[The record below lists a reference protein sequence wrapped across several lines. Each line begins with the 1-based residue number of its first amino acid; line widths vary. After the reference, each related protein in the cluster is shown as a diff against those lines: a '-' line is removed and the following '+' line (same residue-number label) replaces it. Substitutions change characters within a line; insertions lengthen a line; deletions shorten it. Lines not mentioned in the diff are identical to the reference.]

1 MNFANAR
8 PGVED
13 DGRRGALALIAV
25 FALARLAFAAA
36 LGPGYDESYTIVV
49 ARRLD
54 LSYFDHPPLHQ
65 WLAHFA
71 ALILGEG
78 AATRLP
84 FVLLFAATGW
94 LMFALTRRLFGA
106 RAGLIA
112 LVALNLTP
120 FFFASA
126 GTWVVPDGPL
136 DFALAGAAATLA
148 RLLFDRPTPR
158 AAFGLWLAAGLWLGL
173 AGLSKYN
180 AVLPALGIVAFV
192 GLAPGQRRWL
202 ARPAPYLAA
211 VVALAVVAPVLVW
224 NARHGWVSFAFQ
236 GARAEA
242 AGGWRPDR
250 VGAMAIGEIA
260 FLSPW
265 LAAPLVAALVDG
277 VRRAT
282 RDERRLLLVCL
293 ALPTIVVFTLT
304 PLWGAKGLPHWTMP
318 GWLFV
323 YPLAGAWLAQPR
335 AATLYLGRWAIASAA
350 LLAAIAVLVVGQAA
364 TGLATRLIPLG
375 SGAIDPTLETLDW
388 GGLRAAPGVQNAA
401 FVVATKWMD
410 GGKIGFALGPAKP
423 VFVFS
428 DDPRGIAFI
437 GDSADFVGQDAAIV
451 VAWDRREAAKARL
464 APYFASFGAPQP
476 VTLQRGG
483 RDEIALAVIPARSLT
498 RAFPLPYRR

>member
-1 MNFANAR
+1 MAAAK
-8 PGVED
+8 PQGEES
-13 DGRRGALALIAV
+13 GSRRALALVAV

-36 LGPGYDESYTIVV
+36 LGPGYDEAYTIVV

-65 WLAHFA
+65 WIAHFA
-71 ALILGEG
+71 ALALGEG

-84 FVLLFAATGW
+84 FVVLFAATGW
-94 LMFALTRRLFGA
+94 LTFALTRRLFSA

-148 RLLFDRPTPR
+148 RLFFDLPAPR

-192 GLAPGQRRWL
+192 ALARGQRPWL

-211 VVALAVVAPVLVW
+211 LVAFVVVAPVVVW

-242 AGGWRPDR
+242 AGGWRPAQ

-265 LAAPLVAALVDG
+265 IAAPLVAALIDG
-277 VRRAT
+277 ARRAA
-282 RDERRLLLVCL
+282 RDERRLFLVCL

-304 PLWGAKGLPHWTMP
+304 PLWGAKGLPHWSMP

-323 YPLAGAWLAQPR
+323 YPLLGAWLAESR
-335 AATLYLGRWAIASAA
+335 AAALSLRKWAIVSAA
-350 LLAAIAVLVVGQAA
+350 LIAALAVLAVGQAA
-364 TGLATRLIPLG
+364 TGFATRFIPLG
-375 SGAIDPTLETLDW
+375 SGAADPTLETLDW
-388 GGLRAAPGVQNAA
+388 GALREAPAIRSAA
-401 FVVATKWMD
+401 FVVATRWMD
-410 GGKIGFALGPAKP
+410 GGKIGLALGPDKP
-423 VFVFS
+423 LLVFS
-428 DDPRGIAFI
+428 DDPRGIAYLS
-437 GDSADFVGQDAAIV
+437 DSADFVGRDAAIV
-451 VAWDRREAAKARL
+451 VAWDRREAAEARL
-464 APYFASFGAPQP
+464 ASYFAGFDAPQQ
-476 VTLQRGG
+476 VALRRGG
-483 RDEIALAVIPARSLT
+483 RDEIALAVIPARGLT

>member
-1 MNFANAR
+1 VNFANVT
-8 PGVED
+8 PGVGEN
-13 DGRRGALALIAV
+13 GSRRALALVAV

-65 WLAHFA
+65 WIAHFA
-71 ALILGEG
+71 ALAFGEG

-94 LMFALTRRLFGA
+94 LTFALTRRLFGA

-136 DFALAGAAATLA
+136 DFALVGAAATLA
-148 RLLFDRPTPR
+148 RLFFDRPTPR

-192 GLAPGQRRWL
+192 ALDPRQRPWL

-211 VVALAVVAPVLVW
+211 LVALVVVAPALIW

-242 AGGWRPDR
+242 AGGWRPIQV
-250 VGAMAIGEIA
+250 VGMAIGEIA

-265 LAAPLVAALVDG
+265 LAAPLVAALIDSA
-277 VRRAT
+277 RRAA
-282 RDERRLLLVCL
+282 RDERRLFLVCL

-304 PLWGAKGLPHWTMP
+304 PLWGAKGLPHWSTP

-323 YPLAGAWLAQPR
+323 YPLLGGWLAGPR
-335 AATLYLGRWAIASAA
+335 AAALSIRKWAIASAA
-350 LLAAIAVLVVGQAA
+350 LLAALVVLVVGQAT
-364 TGLATRLIPLG
+364 TGFATRLVPLG
-375 SGAIDPTLETLDW
+375 WGAVDPTLETLDW
-388 GGLRAAPGVQNAA
+388 GGLRAAPAVQSAA
-401 FVVATKWMD
+401 FVVATRWMD
-410 GGKIGFALGPAKP
+410 GGKIGLALGPNKP
-423 VFVFS
+423 LFVFS
-428 DDPRGIAFI
+428 DDPRGIAFLA
-437 GDSADFVGQDAAIV
+437 DSADFVGRDAAIV
-451 VAWDRREAAKARL
+451 VAWDRREATEARL
-464 APYFASFGAPQP
+464 APYFAGFDPPQQA
-476 VTLQRGG
+476 TLQRGG
-483 RDEIALAVIPARSLT
+483 RDEIALAVIPARGLT

>member
-1 MNFANAR
+1 MNFANVT
-8 PGVED
+8 PGVEEN
-13 DGRRGALALIAV
+13 GSRRALALVAV

-65 WLAHFA
+65 WIAHFA
-71 ALILGEG
+71 ALALGEG

-84 FVLLFAATGW
+84 FVVLFAATGW
-94 LMFALTRRLFGA
+94 LTFALTRRLFGA
-106 RAGLIA
+106 RAGIIA

-136 DFALAGAAATLA
+136 DFALVGAAATLA
-148 RLLFDRPTPR
+148 RLFFDRPTPR

-180 AVLPALGIVAFV
+180 AALPALGVLGFVA
-192 GLAPGQRRWL
+192 LAPRQRPWL

-211 VVALAVVAPVLVW
+211 LAALVVVAPALIW

-265 LAAPLVAALVDG
+265 LAAPLVAALIDG
-277 VRRAT
+277 ARRAA
-282 RDERRLLLVCL
+282 RDERRLFLVCL

-304 PLWGAKGLPHWTMP
+304 PLWGAKGLPHWSTP

-323 YPLAGAWLAQPR
+323 YPLLGAWLAQPR
-335 AATLYLGRWAIASAA
+335 AAMLNLRKWAVASAA
-350 LLAAIAVLVVGQAA
+350 LLAALVVLVVGQAT
-364 TGLATRLIPLG
+364 TGFATRLMALG
-375 SGAIDPTLETLDW
+375 SGAVDPTLETLDW
-388 GGLRAAPGVQNAA
+388 GALRAAPGVQGAA
-401 FVVATKWMD
+401 FAVATKWMD
-410 GGKIGFALGPAKP
+410 GGKIGLALGPDKP

-428 DDPRGIAFI
+428 DDPRGIAFLA
-437 GDSADFVGQDAAIV
+437 DSADFVGRDAAIV
-451 VAWDRREAAKARL
+451 VAWDRREAAEAWL
-464 APYFASFGAPQP
+464 APYFAAFDPPQL

-483 RDEIALAVIPARSLT
+483 RDEIALAVIPARGLT
-498 RAFPLPYRR
+498 RAFPLPYPR

>member
-1 MNFANAR
+1 VNFASAR
-8 PGVED
+8 PGVEGN
-13 DGRRGALALIAV
+13 GRRGALALIAV

-36 LGPGYDESYTIVV
+36 LGPGFDESYTIVV

-65 WLAHFA
+65 WIAHFA
-71 ALILGEG
+71 ALALGEG

-84 FVLLFAATGW
+84 FVALFAATGW
-94 LMFALTRRLFGA
+94 LTFTLTRRLFGA

-136 DFALAGAAATLA
+136 DFALVGAAATLA
-148 RLLFDRPTPR
+148 RLFFDASPPR
-158 AAFGLWLAAGLWLGL
+158 AALRLWLAAGLCLGL

-180 AVLPALGIVAFV
+180 AALPALGIVAFV
-192 GLAPGQRRWL
+192 ALAPGQRPWL

-211 VVALAVVAPVLVW
+211 LVALVVVAPVIVW

-236 GARAEA
+236 GARAAA
-242 AGGWRPDR
+242 AGGWRPAR

-265 LAAPLVAALVDG
+265 IAAPLVAALIDG
-277 VRRAT
+277 ARRAA
-282 RDERRLLLVCL
+282 RDEKRLFLACL

-323 YPLAGAWLAQPR
+323 YPLLGAWLAEPR
-335 AATLYLGRWAIASAA
+335 AAALNLKKWAIASAA
-350 LLAAIAVLVVGQAA
+350 LLAALAVLVVGQAA
-364 TGLATRLIPLG
+364 TGFATRLVPLG
-375 SGAIDPTLETLDW
+375 SGAVDPTLETLDW
-388 GGLRAAPGVQNAA
+388 GALRAAPAVQNAA

-410 GGKIGFALGPAKP
+410 GGKIGLALGPDKP

-428 DDPRGIAFI
+428 DDPRGIAFLS
-437 GDSADFVGQDAAIV
+437 DSADFVGRDGAIV
-451 VAWDRREAAKARL
+451 VAWDRREAAEARL
-464 APYFASFGAPQP
+464 APYFAGFDPPQQ

-483 RDEIALAVIPARSLT
+483 RDEIALAVIPARGLT

>member
-1 MNFANAR
+1 VNFANVT

-13 DGRRGALALIAV
+13 NGGRRALTLIAV

-65 WLAHFA
+65 WIAHFA
-71 ALILGEG
+71 ALALGEG

-84 FVLLFAATGW
+84 FVALFAATGW
-94 LMFALTRRLFGA
+94 LMFTLTRRLFGP

-126 GTWVVPDGPL
+126 GTWVVPDGAL
-136 DFALAGAAATLA
+136 DFALLGAAATLA
-148 RLLFDRPTPR
+148 RLFFDAPSPR

-180 AVLPALGIVAFV
+180 AMLPALGVVAFV
-192 GLAPGQRRWL
+192 ALAPEQRHWL
-202 ARPAPYLAA
+202 KRPAPYLAA
-211 VVALAVVAPVLVW
+211 LVALAIVAPVFVW
-224 NARHGWVSFAFQ
+224 NARHGWVSLAFQ

-242 AGGWRPDR
+242 SGSWRFDR
-250 VGAMAIGEIA
+250 VGAMAIGEIL

-265 LAAPLVAALVDG
+265 VAAPLVAALADG
-277 VRRAT
+277 VRRAA
-282 RDERRLLLVCL
+282 RDQRRLFLVCL

-304 PLWGAKGLPHWTMP
+304 PLWGAKGLPHWATP

-323 YPLAGAWLAQPR
+323 YPL
-335 AATLYLGRWAIASAA
+335 LGRWLASSRAAAPRLKTWAAAAAAA
-350 LLAAIAVLVVGQAA
+350 LAALAVVVAGQAA
-364 TGLATRLIPLG
+364 TGLATRFVPLRPG
-375 SGAIDPTLETLDW
+375 VVDPTLETLDW
-388 GGLRAAPGVQNAA
+388 GALRAAPAIQSAA

-410 GGKIGFALGPAKP
+410 GGKAGLALGPDKP
-423 VFVFS
+423 IFVFS
-428 DDPRGIAFI
+428 DDPRGVAFLA
-437 GDSADFVGQDAAIV
+437 DSADFIGRDATIV
-451 VAWDRREAAKARL
+451 VGWDRREATEARL
-464 APYFASFGAPQP
+464 APYFASFDAPQQ

-483 RDEIALAVIPARSLT
+483 RDEIALAVIPARGLT

>member
-1 MNFANAR
+1 MNISTAKP
-8 PGVED
+8 PGDES
-13 DGRRGALALIAV
+13 GSRGALELIAV

-36 LGPGYDESYTIVV
+36 LGPGFDESYTIVV

-65 WLAHFA
+65 WIAHFA
-71 ALILGEG
+71 ALALGEG

-136 DFALAGAAATLA
+136 DFALVGAAATLA
-148 RLLFDRPTPR
+148 RLFFDPPAPR

-242 AGGWRPDR
+242 AGGWRSDR
-250 VGAMAIGEIA
+250 VGAMAISEIA

-265 LAAPLVAALVDG
+265 LAAPLLAALIDG
-277 VRRAT
+277 VRRAA
-282 RDERRLLLVCL
+282 RDERRLFLVCL

-304 PLWGAKGLPHWTMP
+304 PLWGAKGLPHWSMP

-323 YPLAGAWLAQPR
+323 YPLLGAWLAESR
-335 AATLYLGRWAIASAA
+335 ATALNLRKWAIASAA
-350 LLAAIAVLVVGQAA
+350 LLAALAVLIVGQAA
-364 TGLATRLIPLG
+364 TGFATRFVPLG
-375 SGAIDPTLETLDW
+375 SGAADPTLETLDW
-388 GGLRAAPGVQNAA
+388 GALRAAPAVQSAA
-401 FVVATKWMD
+401 FVVATRWMD
-410 GGKIGFALGPAKP
+410 GGKVGLALGPNKP
-423 VFVFS
+423 ILVFS
-428 DDPRGIAFI
+428 DDPRGLAFLS
-437 GDSADFVGQDAAIV
+437 DSADFIGRDAAIV
-451 VAWDRREAAKARL
+451 VAWDRRDATEARL
-464 APYFASFGAPQP
+464 APYFAGFDPPQL
-476 VTLQRGG
+476 VTLRRAG
-483 RDEIALAVIPARSLT
+483 RDEISLALISAHGLT
-498 RAFPLPYRR
+498 RAFPVPYPR

>member
-1 MNFANAR
+1 VNFANVT
-8 PGVED
+8 PGVEKK
-13 DGRRGALALIAV
+13 GSRRALALLAV
-25 FALARLAFAAA
+25 FALTRLAFAAA

-65 WLAHFA
+65 WIAHFA
-71 ALILGEG
+71 ALALGEG

-84 FVLLFAATGW
+84 FVVMFAATGW

-136 DFALAGAAATLA
+136 DFALVGAAATLA
-148 RLLFDRPTPR
+148 RLFFDLPASR

-180 AVLPALGIVAFV
+180 AVLPALGIVGFV
-192 GLAPGQRRWL
+192 ALAPRLRPWL

-211 VVALAVVAPVLVW
+211 LVALVVIAPAIIW
-224 NARHGWVSFAFQ
+224 NAQHNWVSFAFQ
-236 GARAEA
+236 GARAQ
-242 AGGWRPDR
+242 AGGHWRPIQ
-250 VGAMAIGEIA
+250 VAGMAIGEIA

-265 LAAPLVAALVDG
+265 LAAPLVAALIDG
-277 VRRAT
+277 VRRAA
-282 RDERRLLLVCL
+282 RDERRLFLVCL

-304 PLWGAKGLPHWTMP
+304 PLWGAKGLPHWSTP

-323 YPLAGAWLAQPR
+323 YPLLGAWLAQPR
-335 AATLYLGRWAIASAA
+335 AAALNLRKWAIASVA
-350 LLAAIAVLVVGQAA
+350 LLAALVVLVVGEAT

-375 SGAIDPTLETLDW
+375 SGAVDPTLETLDW
-388 GGLRAAPGVQNAA
+388 GALRAAPGVQSAA

-410 GGKIGFALGPAKP
+410 GGKIGLALGPDKP

-428 DDPRGIAFI
+428 EDPRGIAFLA
-437 GDSADFVGQDAAIV
+437 DSADFVGRDAAIV
-451 VAWDRREAAKARL
+451 VAWDRREASQARL
-464 APYFASFGAPQP
+464 APYFTAFDPPQP

-483 RDEIALAVIPARSLT
+483 RDEIALAVIPARGLT
-498 RAFPLPYRR
+498 RAFPLPYPR

>member
-1 MNFANAR
+1 MAAAK
-8 PGVED
+8 PQGEES
-13 DGRRGALALIAV
+13 GSRRALALVAV

-36 LGPGYDESYTIVV
+36 LGPGYDEAYTIVV

-65 WLAHFA
+65 WIAHFA
-71 ALILGEG
+71 ALALGEG

-84 FVLLFAATGW
+84 FVVLFAATGW
-94 LMFALTRRLFGA
+94 LTFALTRRLFSA

-148 RLLFDRPTPR
+148 RLFFDLPAPR

-192 GLAPGQRRWL
+192 ALARGQRPWL

-211 VVALAVVAPVLVW
+211 LVAFVVVAPVVVW

-242 AGGWRPDR
+242 AGGWRPAQ

-265 LAAPLVAALVDG
+265 IAAPLVAALIDG
-277 VRRAT
+277 ARRAA
-282 RDERRLLLVCL
+282 RDERRLFLVCL

-304 PLWGAKGLPHWTMP
+304 PLWGAKGLPHWSMP

-323 YPLAGAWLAQPR
+323 YPLLGAWLAESR
-335 AATLYLGRWAIASAA
+335 AAALSLRKWAIVSAA
-350 LLAAIAVLVVGQAA
+350 LIAALAVLAVGQAA
-364 TGLATRLIPLG
+364 TGFATRFIPLG
-375 SGAIDPTLETLDW
+375 SGAADPTLETLDW
-388 GGLRAAPGVQNAA
+388 GALREAPAIRSAA
-401 FVVATKWMD
+401 FVVATRWMD
-410 GGKIGFALGPAKP
+410 GGKIGLALGPDKP
-423 VFVFS
+423 LLVFS
-428 DDPRGIAFI
+428 DDPRGIAYLS
-437 GDSADFVGQDAAIV
+437 DSADFIGRDAAIV
-451 VAWDRREAAKARL
+451 VAWDRREAAEARL
-464 APYFASFGAPQP
+464 ASYFAGFDAPQQ
-476 VTLQRGG
+476 VALRRGG
-483 RDEIALAVIPARSLT
+483 RDEIALAVIPARGLT

>member
-1 MNFANAR
+1 VNFAGAKPLGDESGSRN
-8 PGVED
+8 
-13 DGRRGALALIAV
+13 ALAAIAA

-36 LGPGYDESYTIVV
+36 LGPGFDESYTIVV

-65 WLAHFA
+65 WIAHFA
-71 ALILGEG
+71 ALALGEG

-84 FVLLFAATGW
+84 FVALFAATGW
-94 LMFALTRRLFGA
+94 LTFALTRRLFGA

-148 RLLFDRPTPR
+148 RLFFDAPRPR

-180 AVLPALGIVAFV
+180 AVLPALGVAAFV
-192 GLAPGQRRWL
+192 ALAPGQRAWL

-211 VVALAVVAPVLVW
+211 LIAVVIVAPVFVW
-224 NARHGWVSFAFQ
+224 NVRHGWVSFAFQ
-236 GARAEA
+236 GARGEA
-242 AGGWRPDR
+242 AGGWRPAQ
-250 VGAMAIGEIA
+250 VAAMAIGEIA

-265 LAAPLVAALVDG
+265 LAAPLVAALIDG
-277 VRRAT
+277 ARRAA
-282 RDERRLLLVCL
+282 RDERRLFLVCL

-304 PLWGAKGLPHWTMP
+304 PLWGAKGLPHWSTP

-323 YPLAGAWLAQPR
+323 YPLLGAWLAEQR
-335 AATLYLGRWAIASAA
+335 AAAARLRTWTIAAAAA
-350 LLAAIAVLVVGQAA
+350 LAAVAAVVVGQAA
-364 TGLATRLIPLG
+364 TGFATRLIPLP
-375 SGAIDPTLETLDW
+375 SGAVDPTLETLDW
-388 GGLRAAPGVQNAA
+388 GALREAPAVRSAA

-410 GGKIGFALGPAKP
+410 GGKIGLALGPAKP
-423 VFVFS
+423 LFAFS
-428 DDPRGIAFI
+428 DDPRGLAFLS
-437 GDSADFVGQDAAIV
+437 DSADFIGRDAAIV
-451 VAWDRREAAKARL
+451 VAWDRREAAEARL
-464 APYFASFGAPQP
+464 APYFAGFDAPQH

-483 RDEIALAVIPARSLT
+483 RDEIALAVIPAHGLT

>member
-1 MNFANAR
+1 MNFANVS

-13 DGRRGALALIAV
+13 NGGRRALALIGV

-36 LGPGYDESYTIVV
+36 LGPGYDESYTIAV

-65 WLAHFA
+65 WIAHFA
-71 ALILGEG
+71 ALALGEG

-84 FVLLFAATGW
+84 FVVLFAATGW
-94 LMFALTRRLFGA
+94 LTFTLTRRLFGA

-126 GTWVVPDGPL
+126 GTWVVPDGVL
-136 DFALAGAAATLA
+136 DLALVGAAATLA
-148 RLLFDRPTPR
+148 RLFFDAPSPR
-158 AAFGLWLAAGLWLGL
+158 VAFGLWLVAGLWLGL

-180 AVLPALGIVAFV
+180 AVLPALGIVGFV
-192 GLAPGQRRWL
+192 ALAPRQRSWL

-211 VVALAVVAPVLVW
+211 LVALVVVAPVLAW

-250 VGAMAIGEIA
+250 VAAMAIGEIA

-265 LAAPLVAALVDG
+265 LAAPLLAALIDG
-277 VRRAT
+277 VRRAA
-282 RDERRLLLVCL
+282 RDERRLFLVCL

-304 PLWGAKGLPHWTMP
+304 PLWGAKGLPHWSMP

-323 YPLAGAWLAQPR
+323 YPLLGAWLAQSR
-335 AATLYLGRWAIASAA
+335 AAALSLRKWAIASAA
-350 LLAAIAVLVVGQAA
+350 LLAALAVVVVGQAA
-364 TGLATRLIPLG
+364 TGFATRLIPLG

-388 GGLRAAPGVQNAA
+388 SALRAAPAVQSAA

-410 GGKIGFALGPAKP
+410 GGKVGLALGPDKP
-423 VFVFS
+423 IFVFS
-428 DDPRGIAFI
+428 DDPRGIAFLA
-437 GDSADFVGQDAAIV
+437 DSANFVGRDAAIV
-451 VAWDRREAAKARL
+451 VAWDRREATEAGL
-464 APYFASFGAPQP
+464 APYFAGFDPPQK

-483 RDEIALAVIPARSLT
+483 RDEIALAVIPARGLT